1 MFDSR
6 RLRAAIKF
14 FGFHLAISV
23 GVAMLAAFF
32 VFGVWYPY
40 PYRELA
46 GGSELFWLVVFVD
59 VICGP
64 ILTLVLFNPSKTK
77 KELIFDTSYG
87 TDTPFFFNTCIMLLQ
102 RTWLSPYET
111 RYK

>member
-14 FGFHLAISV
+14 FSFHLAISV
-23 GVAMLAAFF
+23 GVATLAAFF

-46 GGSELFWLVVFVD
+46 GGRELFWLVVFVD

-64 ILTLVLFNPSKTK
+64 ILTLVLFNPGKTK
-77 KELIFDTSYG
+77 KELFFDFSVKEE
-87 TDTPFFFNTCIMLLQ
+87 Q
-102 RTWLSPYET
+102 
-111 RYK
+111 